1 MTETEARKPRPKP
14 AAKAMTYQDLR
25 KMAECASSYRG
36 LPVWM
41 VIDEKGWHV
50 ALQEPTAEER
60 EGKTVIECMNP
71 ESSPR
76 PMVTYAMIGAG
87 SPDERVERPM
97 VNLLDLEN
105 VGDRVGV
112 PVVQADAVFWSESA
126 VEKFVVPYYASV
138 YGNLADREVSDI
150 LDVLDDIRKGV
161 QAEGEDQAFGL
172 AHMPKSEYVQ
182 VGGTEPTLAG
192 HTMSV
197 LVRRANGEHVAMPVS
212 GYRAARKARKG

>member
-1 MTETEARKPRPKP
+1 MAETEKPKP
-14 AAKAMTYQDLR
+14 APRTMTYQDLR

-41 VIDEKGWHV
+41 VIDDEGWHV
-50 ALQEPTAEER
+50 ALREPTGKER
-60 EGKTVIECMNP
+60 EGKTVIACMNP

-76 PMVTYAMIGAG
+76 PMVTFAMIGAG
-87 SPDERVERPM
+87 TPGAREEGAAM

-112 PVVQADAVFWSESA
+112 PVTQADAVFWSESA

-138 YGNLADREVSDI
+138 YGNRADKEISEI
-150 LDVLDDIRKGV
+150 LDVLDDMRKGA
-161 QAEGEDQAFGL
+161 QGAWTGEDQAFGL

-182 VGGTEPTLAG
+182 VGGTEPTFAG

-197 LVRRANGEHVAMPVS
+197 LVRRADGEHAAMPVS
-212 GYRAARKARKG
+212 RYLAARKASKKG